1 MHGGFVVA
9 AAAEGSSPT
18 CGPSLHVTLLLLHP
32 ISCHLS
38 SHRIKKAMKGQKNK
52 VCRLNKI
59 TAY

>member
-38 SHRIKKAMKGQKNK
+38 SHRIKKAIKGPK
-52 VCRLNKI
+52 KI
-59 TAY
+59 KFVD